1 MRHDRRDP
9 GGDLHGACGLHAVLA
24 VKRSTLFSGAASGFL
39 LLAAAT
45 PASWAQAT
53 SQPIDDSGTMVEMPT
68 LPLVWSPQRG
78 GSYGGLVT
86 ASTRVNLVLHLDSW
100 LSREGRIYMVLPRG
114 NGTPVR
120 ARWAGAGHLL
130 AGELVSGQ
138 RALVYTGPI
147 TAPLLE
153 DSMLMTIEADP
164 RHLAQAQALQF
175 GFEIEVGT

>member
-1 MRHDRRDP
+1 M
-9 GGDLHGACGLHAVLA
+9 
-24 VKRSTLFSGAASGFL
+24 KRSTLLYGAASGL
-39 LLAAAT
+39 LLLGAAA
-45 PASWAQAT
+45 PASFAQAAP
-53 SQPIDDSGTMVEMPT
+53 QPIDDSGTMVEMPT

-86 ASTRVNLVLHLDSW
+86 ASTRVNLVLHLGSW
-100 LSREGRIYMVLPRG
+100 LGREGRIYMVLPRG

-120 ARWAGAGHLL
+120 ARWAGAGRIL

-138 RALVYTGPI
+138 RALVYSGPI

-153 DSMLMTIEADP
+153 ESMLMTIEADP
-164 RHLAQAQALQF
+164 RHLAQAQVLQF